1 MAIAS
6 RSLIRLAGMV
16 GCIAGPGI
24 SESLLEELHRRATYE
39 GLAFVEVRGEPVWI
53 LKADGEWITPRNPRD
68 LSSAWP
74 SKDGA
79 TTVWNLINF
88 QKQSPWFCP
97 TPLIIE
103 SLSGVQ
109 NWRLPG
115 DVINVR
121 TARASPDGKS
131 VAFFGTY
138 KPPDSGMLNGTN
150 DQSKWVTGLMYS
162 SRGTG
167 VNVVF
172 TTPTRTL
179 PEYPIGS
186 ISWSPDGRAF
196 VYDYEGKIHIFDLSA
211 KSSRVIT
218 SGSNPDWSPDGRWI
232 AFRSQDG
239 LAYAV
244 DPVTERSQD
253 LFGHRPIM
261 AGVRWSPDSRY
272 VMFDEKLG
280 FLSSLLSF
288 HNPFF
293 TTGVTRV
300 VRLEDGD
307 SVPIN
312 WIDAE
317 GPNYSGFDWVSD
329 YRTFLQRAAVK
340 PIVQSCQRAGRQVVR
355 PLTIGVNRSVLR
367 HIYTCPSSPGPP
379 SALNTSTAS

>member
-1 MAIAS
+1 MAIVP
-6 RSLIRLAGMV
+6 RSLIRLAV
-16 GCIAGPGI
+16 TVVCIAGPGI

-79 TTVWNLINF
+79 NTVWNLIYL

-103 SLSGVQ
+103 SLNNAQ

-115 DVINVR
+115 DVINAT

-131 VAFFGTY
+131 VAFVGTY

-150 DQSKWVTGLMYS
+150 DSSKWITGLMYS

-172 TTPTRTL
+172 ATPTRAL
-179 PEYPIGS
+179 PEYRIGS

-196 VYDYEGKIHIFDLSA
+196 VYDYEGKIYIFDLPA
-211 KSSRVIT
+211 RSSRVIS

-232 AFRSQDG
+232 AFRSEEG
-239 LAYAV
+239 TAYAI
-244 DPVTERSQD
+244 DPVTERGQD
-253 LFGHRPIM
+253 LFGHRRIL
-261 AGVRWSPDSRY
+261 AGVHWSPDSRY
-272 VMFDEKLG
+272 VMFDEKLS
-280 FLSSLLSF
+280 FLSILLSF
-288 HNPFF
+288 HNPLFIR
-293 TTGVTRV
+293 GVTLV
-300 VRLEDGD
+300 VRVDDGD
-307 SVPIN
+307 SAPIY

-317 GPNYSGFDWVSD
+317 GLNPTGFDWVSD
-329 YRTFLQRAAVK
+329 YRTFLQRAVVK
-340 PIVQSCQRAGRQVVR
+340 PIVQGCQ
-355 PLTIGVNRSVLR
+355 
-367 HIYTCPSSPGPP
+367 
-379 SALNTSTAS
+379 